1 MGRLEIQAEIFYIS
15 KCEVTGH
22 FPVNVFN
29 IEVHEGAFSG
39 F

>member
-1 MGRLEIQAEIFYIS
+1 MSRLEVQAEIFYIS
-15 KCEVTGH
+15 KCEVTER

-29 IEVHEGAFSG
+29 IEVHEDAFNG